1 LNTKAQLKTETW
13 EIHRGKSVRR
23 KTSGKK
29 ERRVE
34 GDYWE
39 RVSMPWSPI
48 RETWS
53 LSFLFLEKY
62 FFQL

>member
-13 EIHRGKSVRR
+13 EIHRGKNVRR

-34 GDYWE
+34 GDY
-39 RVSMPWSPI
+39 
-48 RETWS
+48 
-53 LSFLFLEKY
+53 
-62 FFQL
+62 